1 MFIFDCLGWLV
12 AGSLIDRDK
21 QGIVM
26 GSAPNLIRQLM
37 KQHERGLEQSAFFSQ
52 GLWAEGVSS

>member
-1 MFIFDCLGWLV
+1 MFIFDCFGWLV
-12 AGSLIDRDK
+12 AGSLIDRAK

-26 GSAPNLIRQLM
+26 GSAPNLVRQLM

-52 GLWAEGVSS
+52 